1 MFIASDQIRDLD
13 KERGK
18 VPDEK
23 LVQIGLPIW
32 HQFAKQAELLGDR
45 GSSEGRQ
52 YDEMKNEGW
61 FGLGCDG

>member
-23 LVQIGLPIW
+23 LVQIGLPI
-32 HQFAKQAELLGDR
+32 
-45 GSSEGRQ
+45 
-52 YDEMKNEGW
+52 
-61 FGLGCDG
+61 